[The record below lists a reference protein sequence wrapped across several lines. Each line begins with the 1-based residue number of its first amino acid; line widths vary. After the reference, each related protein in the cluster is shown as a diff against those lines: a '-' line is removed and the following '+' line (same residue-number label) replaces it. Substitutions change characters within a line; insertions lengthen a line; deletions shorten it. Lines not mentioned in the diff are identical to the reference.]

1 MFQCDDYD
9 KKKTSKSCISQG
21 VWELRGNCGEA
32 KKLRTTN
39 DFTETIF
46 STEVSSVRHQ
56 KPEINKHGN
65 CPPPVRR
72 TSPIKNEPTLINRDI
87 VVFDDIDEAWKD
99 TTQVDF
105 SDSNK
110 CEVNDIDLY
119 ENSSVDTS
127 PVSPVSHQQ
136 NFIDFVK
143 GMISDLDETP
153 ESESG
158 NKITKVIGNLPIA
171 VYEGSPRRYG
181 PRHVDSIQSHPTLPS
196 AHSLLAS
203 PSVYPP
209 RPGFPQRV
217 ICTPTE
223 PESMSEVPVTNLEKS
238 TTTAPTTFDYL
249 YEFSETRKVLEEF
262 FKYPS
267 ADEEKRYES
276 DFQVCL

>member
-1 MFQCDDYD
+1 M
-9 KKKTSKSCISQG
+9 
-21 VWELRGNCGEA
+21 
-32 KKLRTTN
+32 
-39 DFTETIF
+39 
-46 STEVSSVRHQ
+46 RHQ
-56 KPEINKHGN
+56 KNEKHGT
-65 CPPPVRR
+65 CPAVRR
-72 TSPIKNEPTLINRDI
+72 SSPVKNETVSVSRDI
-87 VVFDDIDEAWKD
+87 VVFDDIGEPWKEPAPD
-99 TTQVDF
+99 YPDGTKCQV
-105 SDSNK
+105 N
-110 CEVNDIDLY
+110 EIDLY
-119 ENSSVDTS
+119 ENSSIGTS
-127 PVSPVSHQQ
+127 PVSPISHQQ

-158 NKITKVIGNLPIA
+158 NKITKVIGSLPIA

-181 PRHVDSIQSHPTLPS
+181 PRHVDSIQTHPALPS

-223 PESMSEVPVTNLEKS
+223 PESMSELPVTNLEKN
-238 TTTAPTTFDYL
+238 TPTATTFDYL

-276 DFQVCL
+276 DFQVRTFDTSSSSAYLFIYLFF

>member
-1 MFQCDDYD
+1 M
-9 KKKTSKSCISQG
+9 
-21 VWELRGNCGEA
+21 RGNCGEA
-32 KKLRTTN
+32 KKLRTAN

-56 KPEINKHGN
+56 KEGKHGS
-65 CPPPVRR
+65 CAPVRR
-72 TSPIKNEPTLINRDI
+72 SSPIKNDSVVNRDI
-87 VVFDDIDEAWKD
+87 VVFDDIDEAWKN
-99 TTQVDF
+99 TSQVDF
-105 SDSNK
+105 PDSNK

-119 ENSSVDTS
+119 ENSSVGTS

-153 ESESG
+153 ESESS
-158 NKITKVIGNLPIA
+158 KITKVIGNLPIA

-181 PRHVDSIQSHPTLPS
+181 PRHVDSMQSHPTLPS

-223 PESMSEVPVTNLEKS
+223 PESMTDVPIGNIEK
-238 TTTAPTTFDYL
+238 TTPTAPTTFDYL

-276 DFQVCL
+276 DFQVR